1 MPLPSA
7 STRYKIA
14 KIVLVAGLA
23 AFVVAIVGVILIAAA
38 IIPWTPIP
46 TATVTILLI
55 AGFASTIA
63 AGILG
68 AINTALLGKERAQL
82 VPSEHSK

>member
-1 MPLPSA
+1 
-7 STRYKIA
+7 
-14 KIVLVAGLA
+14 
-23 AFVVAIVGVILIAAA
+23 VAIVGVILIAAA

-46 TATVTILLI
+46 TATVIILLI

>member
-14 KIVLVAGLA
+14 KILLVTGLVA
-23 AFVVAIVGVILIAAA
+23 FVAAIVGVTLIAFA
-38 IIPWTPIP
+38 IIPWTPLP
-46 TATVTILLI
+46 TAAVVILLV

-68 AINTALLGKERAQL
+68 AINTALLGKSGRN
-82 VPSEHSK
+82 